1 MKARI
6 QTNNGGLEIPLNVTK
21 RYKISRRLGTTDQDE
36 AQFWTWVK
44 YEMRVDYNNLQK
56 VIGLSEYNLNKIRK
70 QWGNKFYFEV

>member
-6 QTNNGGLEIPLNVTK
+6 QTNNGGLEIPLN
-21 RYKISRRLGTTDQDE
+21 GTTDQDE

-44 YEMRVDYNNLQK
+44 YEMRVDFNNLQK
-56 VIGLSEYNLNKIRK
+56 VIGLSEYNLNKIRN

>member
-44 YEMRVDYNNLQK
+44 YEMVRV
-56 VIGLSEYNLNKIRK
+56 SELI
-70 QWGNKFYFEV
+70 VLD